1 MEKMTI
7 MKNYNCQAEEGLSY
21 VAIRSGKRKIQSKWK
36 KVVVHIMVSVAD
48 VGIAYVLW
56 RLSANI

>member
-7 MKNYNCQAEEGLSY
+7 MNNYDCPAEEGLSY
-21 VAIRSGKRKIQSKWK
+21 VAIRSGKGKRRSKWK